1 MKHLF
6 VYVAHIMTSACTNLK

>member
-6 VYVAHIMTSACTNLK
+6 VYVAQIMASTCTNLK